1 VENLISNN
9 VKNIK
14 ISGIRKFFNKVQK
27 YPNAVSL
34 TIGQPDFN
42 VPNGIKSAMIKAI
55 SDNKTG
61 YTSNAGIVELRREI
75 SNYLRSLKIN
85 YNPDEICITI
95 GGSEGLMDAFCAII
109 NSGDKVLIPTPAYP
123 AYESCVNIIGGE
135 AINYKLKDDFSI
147 DFEDLENK
155 IEKEKP
161 KILVLSYPCNPT
173 GAILSEKDNVKL
185 HKLIEKN
192 HIITISDEM
201 YASLCFYGDY
211 YSVAQFQDIKD
222 KVIVVGGF
230 SKMFSMTGLRI
241 GYVCADKKFTDQIMK
256 VHQYNVSCA
265 PSIVQWGALYGLKNC
280 MKDVEYMKNK
290 FIERRDYL
298 YSRLKN
304 MGLDVNLPMGAFYMF
319 PSIKKFGISSEEF
332 CERLLDE
339 AGVAIV
345 PGSAFGYGGEGY
357 IRISYASSIDKLKLA
372 ADRMEKWISKL

>member
-75 SNYLRSLKIN
+75 SNYLKSLKIN
-85 YNPDEICITI
+85 YNADEICITI

-135 AINYKLKDDFSI
+135 VINYKLKDDFSI

-304 MGLDVNLPMGAFYMF
+304 MGLDVNLPMGAFYIF

>member
-109 NSGDKVLIPTPAYP
+109 NSGDKVFIPTPAYP